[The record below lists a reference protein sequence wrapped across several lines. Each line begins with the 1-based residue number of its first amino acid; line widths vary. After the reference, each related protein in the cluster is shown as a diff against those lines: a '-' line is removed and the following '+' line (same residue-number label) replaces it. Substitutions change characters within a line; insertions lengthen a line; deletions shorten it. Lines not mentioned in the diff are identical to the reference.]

1 MNQPILCLLHSA
13 YKYEFRPQFSSM
25 CFFNRNQNQSLL
37 QKRFIR
43 AKEQPQNFKRY
54 NYFWYKMIVLSL
66 SRKIQRFIGVY
77 RGNLEDPKNYAI
89 KLVLNFIFI
98 SGMMSIVFG
107 SFASIF
113 VNFMDFQS
121 STNSMIVMMAGASG
135 VGCYTGITSN
145 TGSITKLYN
154 IIQNLADESN
164 IISAQIT
171 LDNRI
176 QWYNFHFDQV

>member
-1 MNQPILCLLHSA
+1 
-13 YKYEFRPQFSSM
+13 
-25 CFFNRNQNQSLL
+25 
-37 QKRFIR
+37 
-43 AKEQPQNFKRY
+43 
-54 NYFWYKMIVLSL
+54 MIVLSL

-98 SGMMSIVFG
+98 SGMMSVLVFG

-113 VNFMDFQS
+113 VNFMDFKS
-121 STNSMIVMMAGASG
+121 STNTMIILMAGGSG
-135 VGCYTGITSN
+135 VGCYIGITSN

-176 QWYNFHFDQV
+176 Q